1 MNWPRSLRARLTAAF
16 VALAGTAVLVAAF
29 ATSVLLERAIWDPLD
44 AEMREEAETVCSLLG
59 AGAIDDVREA
69 VETLAREQE
78 LGPGKFIRVSDAD
91 GRVLAGA
98 GYIPPGVERVPRSD
112 ADAWT
117 TRVPGHHRRYRVAWL
132 AKNPGCH
139 VLLGA
144 GASRHARLL
153 RSGRAAIAASATA
166 LVMVLGFVAW
176 VVTGRATTE
185 LGRLAEEIQSI
196 EAGALERRLV
206 PRQTLEVEQ
215 LVTVLNRLL
224 ARLETTMTH
233 LQRFTADAAH
243 ELRTPIAGLR
253 ARLEAALDGART
265 TDAYA
270 NGLLDALE
278 QTERLGRLAEHLLTL
293 AAVEAGGAGRTFGP
307 VRLDAVAHEVTES
320 LEPVAQEQGRRFE
333 CVAPAPVTV
342 RGDAHLLKRVL
353 VNLVDNA
360 LRHTPPGSAV
370 RVAVRQNGAGAV
382 LEVRDEG
389 PGIAAGALPRI
400 FDRFHRG
407 AGNGSG
413 LGLALCR
420 EIVALH
426 RGTIAVDSDGSRG
439 TTVTVQLPT

>member
-1 MNWPRSLRARLTAAF
+1 MTWPRSLRARLTAGF
-16 VALAGTAVLVAAF
+16 VAVAGAAVLGAAF
-29 ATSVLLERAIWDPLD
+29 ATSALLDAAIWGPLD
-44 AEMREEAETVCSLLG
+44 AELREEGETLCSLLN

-69 VETLAREQE
+69 VDALAREPE
-78 LGPGKFIRVSDAD
+78 PGPGKFVRVSGAD
-91 GRVLAGA
+91 GRVLAAA
-98 GYIPPGVERVPRSD
+98 GRIPDGIERVPQSD
-112 ADAWT
+112 LEKWT
-117 TRVPGHHRRYRVAWL
+117 ARVPGHHRRYRLVWQ
-132 AKNPGCH
+132 AKGANCR
-139 VLLGA
+139 VLIGT
-144 GASRHARLL
+144 GASPHARML
-153 RSGRAAIAASATA
+153 RRGRAAIASSAAA

-206 PRQTLEVEQ
+206 PRRTLEVDE

-224 ARLETTMTH
+224 ARLETAMTH

-253 ARLEAALDGART
+253 ARLEATLDGPRA

-293 AAVEAGGAGRTFGP
+293 AAVEAGGPGRTLAP
-307 VRLDAVAHEVTES
+307 VRLDAVAQEVTES

-333 CVAPAPVTV
+333 CLAPAPVTV

-439 TTVTVQLPT
+439 TTVTVRLPT